1 MTTAYT
7 PTAQIATSNPATHA
21 DGDDGNATNF
31 NRPLEPLLD
40 ARAFVR
46 SLAPGMLLWRGLFA
60 VDTGGSNSSFTVRFS
75 PIEAVVLPDGS
86 GTLYVFEG
94 TAAETTIGA
103 SKIDGGGNLSNS
115 TWYYVYAYRNAG
127 SLDYLISTTAPDVY
141 LTFRNGAQ
149 THRYLGCFRTD
160 GSGAPYAMR
169 GHRGRYTYQNSATS
183 DTVVYTTGGAA
194 AYGSLSLAS
203 FVPPHSRL
211 ARLRLE
217 LANTSASALASLA
230 VRTPGDTTSSYIVYA
245 PKEIGGGTSA
255 DYGRGA
261 LSVEV
266 ITNSNQAIERA
277 VVGAG
282 AAPAITVA
290 GFSE

>member
-7 PTAQIATSNPATHA
+7 PTAQIASSNPATHA

-46 SLAPGMLLWRGLFA
+46 TLAPGLLLWRGLFA

-86 GTLYVFEG
+86 GTLFVFEG

-149 THRYLGCFRTD
+149 THRYLGCFVTD
-160 GSGAPYAMR
+160 STGAPIPMR
-169 GHRGRYTYQNSATS
+169 AHKGRYLYRRSALANNQTRALNTSTVAGSATN
-183 DTVVYTTGGAA
+183 V
-194 AYGSLSLAS
+194 SLAGQ
-203 FVPPHSRL
+203 VPPHSRV
-211 ARLRLE
+211 AMVQ
-217 LANTSASALASLA
+217 SQ
-230 VRTPGDTTSSYIVYA
+230 
-245 PKEIGGGTSA
+245 
-255 DYGRGA
+255 
-261 LSVEV
+261 
-266 ITNSNQAIERA
+266 ITNSGGASLLLLYTDGDTSDAALRHDNQDGLTSTRWAEVETSSSQVLDYTLSIS
-277 VVGAG
+277 AG
-282 AAPAITVA
+282 TATATLHVA

>member
-21 DGDDGNATNF
+21 DGDNGNATNF

-103 SKIDGGGNLSNS
+103 SKVEGSVNLSNS
-115 TWYYVYAYRNAG
+115 TWYYVYAFRNAG

-149 THRYLGCFRTD
+149 THRYIGCFVTD
-160 GSGAPYAMR
+160 SSGAPIPMR
-169 GHRGRYTYQNSATS
+169 AHKGRYLYRRSALANNQTRALNTSTVAGSATN
-183 DTVVYTTGGAA
+183 
-194 AYGSLSLAS
+194 LSLAGQ
-203 FVPPHSRL
+203 VPPHSRL
-211 ARLRLE
+211 AMVQ
-217 LANTSASALASLA
+217 TQ
-230 VRTPGDTTSSYIVYA
+230 
-245 PKEIGGGTSA
+245 
-255 DYGRGA
+255 
-261 LSVEV
+261 
-266 ITNSNQAIERA
+266 ITNSGGASLMLLYTDGDTSDAVLRHDNQDGITSTRWSEIETSSA
-277 VVGAG
+277 QVLDYTLTISAG
-282 AAPAITVA
+282 TATATLHVA

>member
-60 VDTGGSNSSFTVRFS
+60 VDTGGSSSSFTVRFS

-86 GTLYVFEG
+86 GTLYVFES
-94 TAAETTIGA
+94 TAAEVTIGL
-103 SKIDGGGNLSNS
+103 SKVDGSPGNLSNS

-149 THRYLGCFRTD
+149 THRYIGCFVTD
-160 GSGAPYAMR
+160 SSGAPIPMR
-169 GHRGRYTYQNSATS
+169 AHKGRYLYRRSALANNQTRALNTSTVAGSATN
-183 DTVVYTTGGAA
+183 
-194 AYGSLSLAS
+194 LSLAGQ
-203 FVPPHSRL
+203 VPPHSRL
-211 ARLRLE
+211 AMVQ
-217 LANTSASALASLA
+217 TQ
-230 VRTPGDTTSSYIVYA
+230 
-245 PKEIGGGTSA
+245 
-255 DYGRGA
+255 
-261 LSVEV
+261 
-266 ITNSNQAIERA
+266 ITNSGGASLMLLYTDGDTSDAVLRHDNQDGITSTRWSEIETSSA
-277 VVGAG
+277 QVLDYTLTISAG
-282 AAPAITVA
+282 TATATLHVA

>member
-103 SKIDGGGNLSNS
+103 SKVEGSVNLSNS
-115 TWYYVYAYRNAG
+115 TWYYVYAFRNAG

-149 THRYLGCFRTD
+149 THRYIGCFVTD
-160 GSGAPYAMR
+160 SSGAPIPMR
-169 GHRGRYTYQNSATS
+169 AHKGRYLYRRSALANNQTRALNTSTVAGSATN
-183 DTVVYTTGGAA
+183 
-194 AYGSLSLAS
+194 LSLAGQ
-203 FVPPHSRL
+203 VPPHSRL
-211 ARLRLE
+211 AMVQ
-217 LANTSASALASLA
+217 TQ
-230 VRTPGDTTSSYIVYA
+230 
-245 PKEIGGGTSA
+245 
-255 DYGRGA
+255 
-261 LSVEV
+261 
-266 ITNSNQAIERA
+266 ITNSGGASLMLLYTDGDTSDAVLRHDNQDGITSTRWSEIETSSA
-277 VVGAG
+277 QVLDYTLTISAG
-282 AAPAITVA
+282 TATATLHVA

>member
-46 SLAPGMLLWRGLFA
+46 SLAPGLLLWRGLFA

-86 GTLYVFEG
+86 GTLFVFEG

-103 SKIDGGGNLSNS
+103 SKIDGGGNLNNS

-149 THRYLGCFRTD
+149 THRYLGCFVTD
-160 GSGAPYAMR
+160 STGAPIPMR
-169 GHRGRYTYQNSATS
+169 AHKGRYLYRRSALANNQTRALNTSTEQASATN
-183 DTVVYTTGGAA
+183 
-194 AYGSLSLAS
+194 LSLAGQ
-203 FVPPHSRL
+203 VPPHSRIAIL
-211 ARLRLE
+211 QTQMTIAGTTGEDGVANFYTDGDTSDTALRHDAE
-217 LANTSASALASLA
+217 GDETTTRWAEIETSSAQVIDYTFTIAGSGTGTLA
-230 VRTPGDTTSSYIVYA
+230 VH
-245 PKEIGGGTSA
+245 
-255 DYGRGA
+255 
-261 LSVEV
+261 
-266 ITNSNQAIERA
+266 
-277 VVGAG
+277 
-282 AAPAITVA
+282 VA

>member
-21 DGDDGNATNF
+21 DGDNGNATNF

-46 SLAPGMLLWRGLFA
+46 TLAPGLLLWRGLFA

-86 GTLYVFEG
+86 GTLFVFEG

-103 SKIDGGGNLSNS
+103 SKVESGGNLGNS
-115 TWYYVYAYRNAG
+115 TWYYVYAYRSSGG

-149 THRYLGCFRTD
+149 THRYLGCFVTD
-160 GSGAPYAMR
+160 SSGAPIPMR
-169 GHRGRYTYQNSATS
+169 AHKGRYLYQRSALANNQTRALNTSTVAGSATN
-183 DTVVYTTGGAA
+183 
-194 AYGSLSLAS
+194 LSLAGQ
-203 FVPPHSRL
+203 VPPHSRV
-211 ARLRLE
+211 AMVQTQVT
-217 LANTSASALASLA
+217 NSGGNSLLNLY
-230 VRTPGDTTSSYIVYA
+230 TDGDTSDAALRHDNQDGITSTRWAEIVTSSAQVVDYTLTISA
-245 PKEIGGGTSA
+245 GTA
-255 DYGRGA
+255 VA
-261 LSVEV
+261 LVH
-266 ITNSNQAIERA
+266 
-277 VVGAG
+277 
-282 AAPAITVA
+282 VA

>member
-46 SLAPGMLLWRGLFA
+46 TLAPGLLLWRGLFA

-75 PIEAVVLPDGS
+75 PLEAVVLPDGS
-86 GTLYVFEG
+86 GTLFVFES
-94 TAAETTIGA
+94 TAAEVTIGA

-149 THRYLGCFRTD
+149 THRYLGCFVTN
-160 GSGAPYAMR
+160 STGAPIPMR
-169 GHRGRYTYQNSATS
+169 AHKGRYLYRRSALANNQTRALNTSTVAGSATN
-183 DTVVYTTGGAA
+183 V
-194 AYGSLSLAS
+194 SLAGQ
-203 FVPPHSRL
+203 VPPHSRV
-211 ARLRLE
+211 AMVQSQIT
-217 LANTSASALASLA
+217 NNSGASLLLLY
-230 VRTPGDTTSSYIVYA
+230 TDGDTSDAALRHDNQDGLTSTRWAEIETSSSQVLDYTLSISA
-245 PKEIGGGTSA
+245 GTA
-255 DYGRGA
+255 TA
-261 LSVEV
+261 TLH
-266 ITNSNQAIERA
+266 
-277 VVGAG
+277 
-282 AAPAITVA
+282 VA

>member
-46 SLAPGMLLWRGLFA
+46 TLAPGLLLWRGLFA

-75 PIEAVVLPDGS
+75 PLEAVVLPDGS
-86 GTLYVFEG
+86 GTLFVFES
-94 TAAETTIGA
+94 TAAEVTIGA
-103 SKIDGGGNLSNS
+103 SKVEGSVNLSNS

-149 THRYLGCFRTD
+149 THRYLGCFVTD
-160 GSGAPYAMR
+160 STGAPIPMR
-169 GHRGRYTYQNSATS
+169 AHKGRYLYRRSALANNQTRALNTSTVAGSATN
-183 DTVVYTTGGAA
+183 V
-194 AYGSLSLAS
+194 SLAGQ
-203 FVPPHSRL
+203 VPPHSRV
-211 ARLRLE
+211 AMVQ
-217 LANTSASALASLA
+217 SQ
-230 VRTPGDTTSSYIVYA
+230 
-245 PKEIGGGTSA
+245 
-255 DYGRGA
+255 
-261 LSVEV
+261 
-266 ITNSNQAIERA
+266 ITNSGGASLLLLYTDGDTSDAALRHDNQDGLTSTRWAEIETSSSQ
-277 VVGAG
+277 VLDYTLSISAG
-282 AAPAITVA
+282 TATATLHVA